1 MGDMIKI
8 QPLTDEKLGIKI
20 PQMVFER
27 RVDDIIDFAFVRL
40 TEKAMWQVLEKTG
53 VPYEDWVAY
62 KERGEAV
69 LRLLIE
75 TKAGNT
81 ISEKDMSAL
90 VHELV
95 TKSESDESKAESPLR
110 EDFPSSL
117 AFKTKVT
124 FLPRGTFA
132 RYMAAKQSEGAD
144 LAHLKPPHVNPPEKV
159 LSQLLNRAE
168 ETIIVTKIKSEE
180 KRKTGRPRVNAA

>member
-1 MGDMIKI
+1 MDKSYTAKTLLLSEVKQGEKYEIVITNFHGGVLTRYRMGDMIKI
-8 QPLTDEKLGIKI
+8 QSLTHEKLGIKI

-81 ISEKDMSAL
+81 ISENDMSAL

-110 EDFPSSL
+110 EISPVPWHSKQESL
-117 AFKTKVT
+117 SC
-124 FLPRGTFA
+124 RGA
-132 RYMAAKQSEGAD
+132 LLQD
-144 LAHLKPPHVNPPEKV
+144 IW
-159 LSQLLNRAE
+159 LLN
-168 ETIIVTKIKSEE
+168 SQ
-180 KRKTGRPRVNAA
+180 RVPI